1 MTKCNYVETDTQ
13 VEIKNFEIDNYRYA
27 YSVSSTAIDAD
38 ALCKKKSN
46 YVNQWA
52 SGTEGFPPKFIRR
65 YEQAMYGQDINN
77 VDICINNTRK
87 LAIVKFQ
94 IATQIINRIKKQ
106 QRVTNADIIS
116 NIGMKIYSIKT
127 NYTYLI

>member
-1 MTKCNYVETDTQ
+1 
-13 VEIKNFEIDNYRYA
+13 
-27 YSVSSTAIDAD
+27 
-38 ALCKKKSN
+38 
-46 YVNQWA
+46 
-52 SGTEGFPPKFIRR
+52 
-65 YEQAMYGQDINN
+65 MYGQDIND

-116 NIGMKIYSIKT
+116 NVGMKTQETYWIKQ
-127 NYTYLI
+127 II

>member
-1 MTKCNYVETDTQ
+1 
-13 VEIKNFEIDNYRYA
+13 
-27 YSVSSTAIDAD
+27 
-38 ALCKKKSN
+38 
-46 YVNQWA
+46 
-52 SGTEGFPPKFIRR
+52 
-65 YEQAMYGQDINN
+65 MYGQDIND

-116 NIGMKIYSIKT
+116 NIGMKIYCIKT
-127 NYTYLI
+127 NYTYLLELIKMLEI

>member
-1 MTKCNYVETDTQ
+1 M
-13 VEIKNFEIDNYRYA
+13 
-27 YSVSSTAIDAD
+27 YSENSHLIDAE
-38 ALCKKKSN
+38 AYCNN
-46 YVNQWA
+46 YEYMAYWSSYGNL
-52 SGTEGFPPKFIRR
+52 PKFIRR
-65 YEQAMYGQDINN
+65 YEQAMYGQDIND

-116 NIGMKIYSIKT
+116 NVGMKTEEIY
-127 NYTYLI
+127 